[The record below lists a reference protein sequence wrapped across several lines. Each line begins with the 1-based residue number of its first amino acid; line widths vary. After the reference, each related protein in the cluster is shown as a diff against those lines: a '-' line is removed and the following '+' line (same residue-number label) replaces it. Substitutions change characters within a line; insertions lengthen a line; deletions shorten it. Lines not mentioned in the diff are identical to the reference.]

1 MPSLAHGG
9 QTLRSVAA
17 DRRSRESADCD
28 VICTDHDVFD
38 YDALV
43 KSAALD
49 RRHAQRAEESHEPV
63 HLPALVTPKP
73 TVLGVVTARAGS
85 KGIPG
90 KNTKRL
96 AGKPLITY
104 TIESALASGV
114 FDRLILSTDDEEAAG
129 IARELGCEVPFMR
142 PAALCADDTPH
153 LPVMQHAVAW
163 LRDEQRYEPDWVMI
177 LMPTSPLRQP
187 EHIVESLALAIR
199 SGADSVVSVDEMP
212 AHFHPMRAVT
222 IDGDGWARLF
232 VGDQPVKRRPVRR
245 QDMPKAW
252 VFNGAI
258 YLFRPALLFDPVEP
272 SLYGDRV
279 AAYVMPAPYGT
290 TSTTPKTGR
299 MSERLLARLP

>member
-1 MPSLAHGG
+1 MTS
-9 QTLRSVAA
+9 
-17 DRRSRESADCD
+17 
-28 VICTDHDVFD
+28 
-38 YDALV
+38 
-43 KSAALD
+43 
-49 RRHAQRAEESHEPV
+49 
-63 HLPALVTPKP
+63 KP

-90 KNTKRL
+90 KNTRRL
-96 AGKPLITY
+96 AGKPLIAY
-104 TIESALASGV
+104 TIESALASGT
-114 FDRLILSTDDEEAAG
+114 FDRLILSTDDEEAARIG
-129 IARELGCEVPFMR
+129 RELGCEVPFMR

-153 LPVMQHAVAW
+153 LPVMQHAVSW
-163 LRDEQRYEPDWVMI
+163 MRDEQRYEADWVMI
-177 LMPTSPLRQP
+177 LMPTSPLRRP

-222 IDGDGWARLF
+222 IDGDGWVRLF

-258 YLFRPALLFDPVEP
+258 YLFRSRLLFDPAEP

-279 AAYVMPAPYGT
+279 AAYVMPAPYG
-290 TSTTPKTGR
+290 SNIDDPEDWANV
-299 MSERLLARLP
+299 ERLLGRFP